1 MLQLNPSIPVAVV
14 ASQSSPVSGTAECVG
29 WFDYG
34 KEDDLM
40 WLCIMDNT
48 GEAWLVP
55 NKDIRG
61 IRNYSIGR
69 TLHKAGD
76 RGDVP
81 PDNALR
87 DKIDPKVQEG
97 VELLKQLDRYFRD
110 GVFG

>member
-1 MLQLNPSIPVAVV
+1 MHMLQLNPSLPVEVV
-14 ASQSSPVSGTAECVG
+14 NRGTAECVG

-40 WLCIMDNT
+40 WLCILDST

-61 IRNYSIGR
+61 IKNYSIGR
-69 TLHKAGD
+69 NLAGD
-76 RGDVP
+76 RRDVS

-87 DKIDPKVQEG
+87 TENSEG
-97 VELLKQLDRYFRD
+97 EIITSRKGLVLRRDLK
-110 GVFG
+110 